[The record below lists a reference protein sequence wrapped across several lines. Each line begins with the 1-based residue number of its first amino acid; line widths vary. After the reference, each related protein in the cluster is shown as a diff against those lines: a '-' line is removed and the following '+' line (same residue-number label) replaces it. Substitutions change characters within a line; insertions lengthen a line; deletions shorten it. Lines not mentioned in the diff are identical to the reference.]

1 MTFREIS
8 RALRRGALPIALCVV
23 LGVALA
29 LAWSLFRTPVYV
41 AESQLFLGASEEAD
55 EGVVTRQDTAYLQQ
69 RMQSYA
75 AVLGS
80 PLLGERVADRL
91 DLELTGAEV
100 AGEMT
105 VEVPPE
111 TVLLTVRV
119 GDPSP
124 ERAQEIANAVGETF
138 SELLAELEDAPG
150 STVDTVQVSTIRP
163 AALPTTPAAPT
174 TAVLLA
180 VGALLGLA
188 VGIAVAFLR
197 ESLDDTV
204 RDVDELSAAGIPV
217 IGVVPLRDRRHRDPA
232 EGMAPDRGEAL
243 RRIRAH
249 LGDRPGRRTPAPRTV
264 TVLGPTAR
272 ADSAALGWDL
282 AGVFAAARLR
292 TVLVEAD
299 LWAPRAAGLL
309 GLPEQTPGLA
319 EVLAGRL
326 PLQEALRP
334 GPHGLR
340 VLPAGRAPEA
350 GGEDLLDGPRMAEV
364 LARVSGD
371 ADVTIVV
378 PPPLDR
384 RSGAASLTTLSDG
397 VVLAV
402 RAGGTTRRELHDVT
416 SLLDTLG
423 APLVGAVL
431 ESSDRPARRPLP
443 HRVS

>member
-8 RALRRGALPIALCVV
+8 RALRRGALPIALCIV
-23 LGVALA
+23 LGMTLA
-29 LAWSLFRTPVYV
+29 LAGSLLRTPVYV
-41 AESQLFLGASEEAD
+41 AEAQLFLGASEEAD

-80 PLLGERVADRL
+80 PLLGERVSEGL
-91 DLELTGAEV
+91 DLDLTGAEV

-105 VEVPPE
+105 VEVPAE

-119 GDPSP
+119 QDPVP
-124 ERAQEIANAVGETF
+124 ERAQEIANAAGGAF
-138 SELLAELEDAPG
+138 SDLLAELEDAPG

-163 AALPTTPAAPT
+163 AALPTTPTAPT
-174 TAVLLA
+174 TGVLLA

-188 VGIAVAFLR
+188 VGVAVAFVR
-197 ESLDDTV
+197 ESMDDTV
-204 RDVDELSAAGIPV
+204 RDVDELAAAGVPALA
-217 IGVVPLRDRRHRDPA
+217 VVPRRDRRRRGEGLGA
-232 EGMAPDRGEAL
+232 ERGEAL

-249 LGDRPGRRTPAPRTV
+249 LGDRPGRRTAAPRTV

-272 ADSAALGWDL
+272 ADGAALGWDL

-326 PLQEALRP
+326 AVAEALRP
-334 GPHGLR
+334 GPNGLR
-340 VLPAGRAPEA
+340 VLPAGRAPDA

-364 LARVSGD
+364 LAEVSGD

-378 PPPLDR
+378 PPPLDQ

-416 SLLDTLG
+416 SLLHTLG

-431 ESSDRPARRPLP
+431 ESSDRAVPR
-443 HRVS
+443 RVS